1 LTVHELAVAE
11 RLVDRATSAA
21 RDAGAAEVTALT
33 VELGTAT
40 HLVAEQVSFCIDAV
54 AEGTPVEGAAVR
66 FDRVE
71 PRGACDC
78 GWTGTLDTL
87 ADTVAGVPD
96 RRCPDCAAAVDLAAG
111 RECRVASIEIPDPA
125 DTTRGETE

>member
-1 LTVHELAVAE
+1 VHELAVAE

-40 HLVAEQVSFCIDAV
+40 HLVADQVSFCIDAV
-54 AEGTPVEGAAVR
+54 AEGTPAEGAVVR
-66 FDRVE
+66 FDRVK

-87 ADTVAGVPD
+87 ADTVTGVPD
-96 RRCPDCAAAVDLAAG
+96 RRCPDCGGAVDLVAG
-111 RECRVASIEIPDPA
+111 RECRVTSIEVPG
-125 DTTRGETE
+125 GETEHRGAHL